1 MVAGDTSTLIT
12 LKKFVTECNYNKRNQ
27 SIFIASVEETFTGGI
42 ILFSGGNGEGI
53 RCCKP
58 NIKSLEEGL
67 LFHSL
72 VNSHI

>member
-1 MVAGDTSTLIT
+1 M
-12 LKKFVTECNYNKRNQ
+12 
-27 SIFIASVEETFTGGI
+27 FIASVEENFTGGI

-72 VNSHI
+72 VNSNI